1 MDRKEKLE
9 ATKAYD
15 REYRQYREA
24 NPGARF
30 GDFYAHKAVES
41 INRNIPHAT
50 LGKRLRSGQ
59 EWSQA
64 GVKQLEFLKKEG
76 LKPHHRLVDFGCG
89 SLLVGQH
96 LIRYLDPGHY
106 WGLDI
111 TDVFIQMG
119 VELLPQVLLA
129 ERKPRFRIIDPS
141 VLEEARRVEPD
152 FVYSRAVLRHV
163 PPEELSEFFS
173 QIMSLLGKKT
183 RLLVTGMTASSIA
196 RVSPRSWA
204 FPESLIRE
212 HVERF
217 GGTVE
222 FKAKPG
228 HIESAENSQSVQRVT
243 IHVKPA

>member
-1 MDRKEKLE
+1 MGRKEKLQ
-9 ATKAYD
+9 ATKDYD
-15 REYRQYREA
+15 REYRQFRKA

-30 GDFYAHKAVES
+30 GDFYAQKALES

-59 EWSQA
+59 EWPQA
-64 GVKQLEFLKKEG
+64 GVKQLQFLKRQG

-111 TDVFIQMG
+111 TDVFIEMG
-119 VELLPQVLLA
+119 VEQLPPGLLA
-129 ERKPRFRIIDPS
+129 EREPRFRIIDPS
-141 VLEEARRVEPD
+141 VLEEARRIEAD

-163 PPEELSEFFS
+163 PPEELSEFFTR
-173 QIMSLLGKKT
+173 IMSLLGKKT
-183 RLLVTGMTASSIA
+183 RLLITGITASSIA
-196 RVSPRSWA
+196 RVSPNSWA

-212 HVERF
+212 HVERC
-217 GGTVE
+217 GGTAE
-222 FKAKPG
+222 FEAKPG
-228 HIESAENSQSVQRVT
+228 HIEGAEDPQSIQKVT
-243 IHVKPA
+243 IHVMRA